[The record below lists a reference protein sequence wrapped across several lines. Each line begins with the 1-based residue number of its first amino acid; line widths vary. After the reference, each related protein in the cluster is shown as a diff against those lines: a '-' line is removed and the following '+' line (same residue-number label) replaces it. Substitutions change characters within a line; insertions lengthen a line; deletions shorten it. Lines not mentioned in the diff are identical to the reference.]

1 MASPWNRGMPLEV
14 IRQLERAL
22 LGGEF
27 FWRLMKHFTLTGGTN
42 PKKTEVVEVSH

>member
-1 MASPWNRGMPLEV
+1 MTSPRDRGVPV
-14 IRQLERAL
+14 AAIRQLERAL